1 MRQHK
6 IVCSLTGANETQ
18 YLQDLQNKVN
28 EYTAIY
34 IERSICESGLSK
46 QEQIFVL
53 EELLNSLRSTT

>member
-6 IVCSLTGANETQ
+6 IVCSLTGADEAQ
-18 YLQDLQNKVN
+18 YLQNKVN
-28 EYTAIY
+28 EYTTIY

-53 EELLNSLRSTT
+53 EELLNSLRSTK

>member
-6 IVCSLTGANETQ
+6 IVCSLTGAKETQ
-18 YLQDLQNKVN
+18 YLQNKIN
-28 EYTAIY
+28 ECTVIY

-53 EELLNSLRSTT
+53 EELLNSLRAAK